1 MRVSRNQKNQKI
13 QESLLNKFFNKFIYA
28 SFTIFIALTAIF
40 FVIRLSP
47 GDPVET
53 VLGQKAT
60 QAEILKLQTQLGL
73 NLPLASQYKVFLKNL
88 AKGDLGKTIFGAK
101 DVKGLLKER
110 MKPTITLAA
119 ISVTISAF
127 IGMFLGV
134 MAGYKK
140 NQNFDKFS
148 RILSLLALSFP
159 IFSLAPLL
167 VLIFSIKFNLF
178 PVSEWGELK
187 HVFLPILTLVI
198 PLSAVI
204 MRVTRNK
211 YLEEVNSQWVMVV
224 KAKGLGE
231 VAILLRIL
239 KVCLPTILNVVAIQL
254 SVVIAGTMITETI
267 FDIPGMGSLLFDGIQ
282 NRDYPIVQGV
292 IIYSTI
298 TYMLIY
304 FLIDYINEKIDPRTQ
319 G

>member
-1 MRVSRNQKNQKI
+1 MSK
-13 QESLLNKFFNKFIYA
+13 LLKKFLYA
-28 SFTIFIALTAIF
+28 AFTIFVALTAIF

-60 QAEILKLQTQLGL
+60 QEEIIKLQTQLGL
-73 NLPLASQYKVFLKNL
+73 NLPLFTQYKIFLKGISH
-88 AKGDLGKTIFGAK
+88 GDLGKSIFGAR
-101 DVKGLLKER
+101 DVKTLLKER
-110 MKPTITLAA
+110 MGPTATIAA
-119 ISVTISAF
+119 FSVSLSAV

-140 NQNFDKFS
+140 NKGFDKFS
-148 RILSLLALSFP
+148 RIISLFALSFP

-167 VLIFSIKFNLF
+167 VLFFSIKLSLF

-187 HVFLPILTLVI
+187 HLFLPVLALII
-198 PLSAVI
+198 PLSSVI

-211 YLEEVNSQWVMVV
+211 FLEEASSQWVMVT

-231 VAILLRIL
+231 VSILLRIL

-254 SVVIAGTMITETI
+254 SVVITGTMITETI

-304 FLIDYINEKIDPRTQ
+304 FLIDYLNDWIDPRSQ
-319 G
+319 S

>member
-1 MRVSRNQKNQKI
+1 MEEI
-13 QESLLNKFFNKFIYA
+13 LNKLLSKVLYA

-53 VLGQKAT
+53 ILGERAKH
-60 QAEILKLQTQLGL
+60 EDIVKLKSQLGL
-73 NLPLASQYKVFLKNL
+73 DQTLFVQYKVFLKRVSH
-88 AKGDLGKTIFGAK
+88 GDLGKSLFGAK
-101 DVKGLLKER
+101 DIKGLLKER
-110 MKPTITLAA
+110 MQPTVTLAA
-119 ISVTISAF
+119 LSVTISACL
-127 IGMFLGV
+127 GMFLGM
-134 MAGYKK
+134 MAGVNK
-140 NQNFDKFS
+140 NKGFDKFS
-148 RILSLLALSFP
+148 RFLSLFALSFP

-167 VLIFSIKFNLF
+167 VFVFSIKLNLL
-178 PVSEWGELK
+178 PVSEWGDLK
-187 HVFLPILTLVI
+187 HLLLPVLTLVI

-211 YLEEVNSQWVMVV
+211 YLEEVHSQWVLVTR
-224 KAKGLGE
+224 AKGLSE
-231 VAILLRIL
+231 TAILFRIL
-239 KVCLPTILNVVAIQL
+239 KICLPTILNVVAIQL

-292 IIYSTI
+292 IIYSTV

-304 FLIDYINEKIDPRTQ
+304 FALDYINEKIDPRTAE
-319 G
+319 

>member
-1 MRVSRNQKNQKI
+1 MSKLIKKI
-13 QESLLNKFFNKFIYA
+13 LYA
-28 SFTIFIALTAIF
+28 LFTIFVALSAIF

-60 QAEILKLQTQLGL
+60 QEEIIKLKTQLGL
-73 NLPLASQYKVFLKNL
+73 NLPLFSQYAVFIKSL
-88 AKGDLGKTIFGAK
+88 ARGDLGKTIFGAK
-101 DVKGLLKER
+101 DVKALLKER
-110 MKPTITLAA
+110 MGPTVTLATV
-119 ISVTISAF
+119 SVTLSAV
-127 IGMFLGV
+127 IGIFLGL

-140 NQNFDKFS
+140 NKIFDKLS
-148 RILSLLALSFP
+148 RLISLFALSFP

-167 VLIFSIKFNLF
+167 VLFFSIKLNLF
-178 PVSEWGELK
+178 PVSEWGQLK
-187 HVFLPILTLVI
+187 HLFLPVLALII

-211 YLEEVNSQWVMVV
+211 YLEEVSSPWVMVV
-224 KAKGLGE
+224 KSKGLGE

-239 KVCLPTILNVVAIQL
+239 KVCLPTILNIVAIQL
-254 SVVIAGTMITETI
+254 SVVITGTMITETI

-292 IIYSTI
+292 IVYSTLM
-298 TYMLIY
+298 YMLIY
-304 FLIDYINEKIDPRTQ
+304 FFIDYINEKIDPRIQ
-319 G
+319 S

>member
-1 MRVSRNQKNQKI
+1 MTILKRPEEVLSRLVNK
-13 QESLLNKFFNKFIYA
+13 LLYA
-28 SFTIFIALTAIF
+28 MFTIFVALTTIF

-47 GDPVET
+47 GDPIET

-60 QAEILKLQTQLGL
+60 QAEITKLKTQLGL
-73 NLPLASQYKVFLKNL
+73 DLPMISQYKNYLHAL
-88 AKGDLGKTIFGAK
+88 LKGDMGKTIFGSK

-110 MKPTITLAA
+110 MAPTITLAA
-119 ISVTISAF
+119 FSVTLSAV
-127 IGMFLGV
+127 IGMFLGM
-134 MAGYKK
+134 MAGVNK
-140 NQNFDKFS
+140 NQGFDKLS
-148 RILSLLALSFP
+148 RLISLFALSFP

-167 VLIFSIKFNLF
+167 VLFFSIKLNLF
-178 PVSEWGELK
+178 PVSEWGGLK
-187 HVFLPILTLVI
+187 HLFLPVLTLVI
-198 PLSAVI
+198 PLSAII

-211 YLEEVNSQWVMVV
+211 YLEEVHAPWVIVTRS
-224 KAKGLGE
+224 KGLTE
-231 VAILLRIL
+231 VAILFRLL

-292 IIYSTI
+292 IVYSTV
-298 TYMLIY
+298 TYMVIY
-304 FLIDYINEKIDPRTQ
+304 FLIDFINEKIDPRTE

>member
-1 MRVSRNQKNQKI
+1 MSKLI
-13 QESLLNKFFNKFIYA
+13 NKFLYAALTIYV
-28 SFTIFIALTAIF
+28 ALTAIF

-60 QAEILKLQTQLGL
+60 QEEIMRLKSQLGL
-73 NLPLASQYKVFLKNL
+73 DLPILSQYKVYLKGL
-88 AKGDLGKTIFGAK
+88 VKGDLGKTIFGAK

-110 MKPTITLAA
+110 MRPTITLAA
-119 ISVTISAF
+119 ISVTLSAV
-127 IGMFLGV
+127 IGVFLG
-134 MAGYKK
+134 MLAGVRK
-140 NQNFDKFS
+140 NKGFDKVS
-148 RILSLLALSFP
+148 RIISLFALSFP

-167 VLIFSIKFNLF
+167 VLIFSIKLNLF
-178 PVSEWGELK
+178 PVSEWGGFK
-187 HVFLPILTLVI
+187 HLFLPILTLVI

-211 YLEEVNSQWVMVV
+211 YLEEVHSQWVMVTRS
-224 KAKGLGE
+224 KGLSE
-231 VAILLRIL
+231 ISILLRIL

-292 IIYSTI
+292 IVYSTV
-298 TYMLIY
+298 TYMVIY
-304 FLIDYINEKIDPRTQ
+304 FLIDFINEKIDPRTQ
-319 G
+319 S

>member
-1 MRVSRNQKNQKI
+1 MS
-13 QESLLNKFFNKFIYA
+13 KFIKKFLYA
-28 SFTIFIALTAIF
+28 ALTIYVALTAIF

-60 QAEILKLQTQLGL
+60 QEEIIKLQTQLGL
-73 NLPLASQYKVFLKNL
+73 NLPLFSQYKVFLKGL
-88 AKGDLGKTIFGAK
+88 VKGDLGKTIFGAK
-101 DVKGLLKER
+101 DVKSLLKER
-110 MKPTITLAA
+110 MGPTITLAA
-119 ISVTISAF
+119 ISVTLSAL

-134 MAGYKK
+134 LAGYKK
-140 NQNFDKFS
+140 NRSFDKFS
-148 RILSLLALSFP
+148 RIISLFALSFP

-167 VLIFSIKFNLF
+167 VLLFSIKLNLF
-178 PVSEWGELK
+178 PVSEWGQLK
-187 HVFLPILTLVI
+187 HLFLPVLALVI

-211 YLEEVNSQWVMVV
+211 YLEEVSSQWVVV
-224 KAKGLGE
+224 TKAKGLGE
-231 VAILLRIL
+231 ISILLRIL

-254 SVVIAGTMITETI
+254 SVVITGTMITETI

-292 IIYSTI
+292 IVYSTV

-304 FLIDYINEKIDPRTQ
+304 FLIDFINEKIDPRTQ
-319 G
+319 S

>member
-1 MRVSRNQKNQKI
+1 MVLSKLIQKI
-13 QESLLNKFFNKFIYA
+13 SYA
-28 SFTIFIALTAIF
+28 VLTIFVALTAIF

-60 QAEILKLQTQLGL
+60 QEEISKLKADLGL
-73 NLPLASQYKVFLKNL
+73 DLPLMSQYKVFLVKL
-88 AKGDLGKTIFGAK
+88 ARGDMGKTIFGAK

-110 MKPTITLAA
+110 MGPTITLAA
-119 ISVTISAF
+119 LSVSLSAV

-140 NQNFDKFS
+140 NKGFDKFS
-148 RILSLLALSFP
+148 RIISLFALSFP

-167 VLIFSIKFNLF
+167 VLFFSIKLNLF
-178 PVSEWGELK
+178 PVSEWGQLK
-187 HVFLPILTLVI
+187 HVFLPILALVI
-198 PLSAVI
+198 PLSSVI

-211 YLEEVNSQWVMVV
+211 YLEEVSSQWVMVT
-224 KAKGLGE
+224 KSKGLSE
-231 VAILLRIL
+231 ASILLRIL

-254 SVVIAGTMITETI
+254 SVVITGTMITETI
-267 FDIPGMGSLLFDGIQ
+267 FDIPGMGSLLFEGIQ

-292 IIYSTI
+292 IIYSTV

-304 FLIDYINEKIDPRTQ
+304 FLIDYLNEKIDPRTQ
-319 G
+319 SDG

>member
-1 MRVSRNQKNQKI
+1 MS
-13 QESLLNKFFNKFIYA
+13 KFFNKFLYA
-28 SFTIFIALTAIF
+28 VLTIFVALTTIF

-60 QAEILKLQTQLGL
+60 QEEIIKLKTQLGL
-73 NLPLASQYKVFLKNL
+73 NLPLYSQYKVFLTGL

-110 MKPTITLAA
+110 MKPTIILAA
-119 ISVTISAF
+119 VSVTLSAF
-127 IGMFLGV
+127 IGMFLGLL
-134 MAGYKK
+134 AGYKK
-140 NQNFDKFS
+140 NRGFDKFS
-148 RILSLLALSFP
+148 RIISLFALSFP

-167 VLIFSIKFNLF
+167 VLFFSIKLNLF
-178 PVSEWGELK
+178 PVSEWGDLK
-187 HVFLPILTLVI
+187 HLFLPILSLVI
-198 PLSAVI
+198 PLSAII

-211 YLEEVNSQWVMVV
+211 YLEEAHSQWVMVV

-231 VAILLRIL
+231 ISILLRIL
-239 KVCLPTILNVVAIQL
+239 KVCLPTILNIVSIQL

-292 IIYSTI
+292 IIYSTV
-298 TYMLIY
+298 TYMLVY
-304 FLIDYINEKIDPRTQ
+304 FIIDYINEWIDPRTQ
-319 G
+319 S